1 MNNPLQNFKYGTRDH
16 QIFKYFTGPPM
27 ETAKGTTTET
37 TATNQNGRNKAEK
50 KQAEKKAQ

>member
-1 MNNPLQNFKYGTRDH
+1 
-16 QIFKYFTGPPM
+16 M

-37 TATNQNGRNKAEK
+37 TASNQNGRNKVEK